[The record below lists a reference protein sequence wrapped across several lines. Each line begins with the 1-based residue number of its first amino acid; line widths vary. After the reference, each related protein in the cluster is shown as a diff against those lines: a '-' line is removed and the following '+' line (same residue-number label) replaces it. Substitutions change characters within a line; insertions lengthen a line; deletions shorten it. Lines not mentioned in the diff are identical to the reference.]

1 MQIGNLHLNAGY
13 LSYYEDDNGDKP
25 IAIGI
30 VLGVVIPIIAIIIL
44 LAICV
49 IRRHRKNKPSQN
61 YIPDVW
67 KETEEPK
74 DEDEIALNHV
84 SVKADMNGSIPD
96 DKGNST
102 LVQMNKHFE
111 HKIVTIFLSICYN
124 ICHECSKEQYQ

>member
-13 LSYYEDDNGDKP
+13 LSYYEDYNGDKP

-96 DKGNST
+96 DKGITVHGSKCT
-102 LVQMNKHFE
+102 
-111 HKIVTIFLSICYN
+111 SILRV
-124 ICHECSKEQYQ
+124 KL